1 MLSSRTQALHQ
12 VDPIIFKIY
21 EKRLR
26 GREGES
32 ASNFISTDRVSF
44 LFHRYNTQIAISFQ
58 RSLALDCCCVSFEV
72 NNEDNT
78 SPRSLSTSQRDDN
91 KPNIIIL
98 PGETF
103 LEVHQ
108 RMKFSKDKYFSV
120 FLPRTFDQ
128 IHERPRHLQRES
140 TAILNLSAKSI
151 LGCEKANYNY
161 DAKKIKSTMAVGMFL
176 ESYYKVVI
184 QLRVIDVLFSV

>member
-26 GREGES
+26 EGES
-32 ASNFISTDRVSF
+32 ASNFISTGRVSF

-120 FLPRTFDQ
+120 SLSRTFDQ

-140 TAILNLSAKSI
+140 TAILNLSAKST

-161 DAKKIKSTMAVGMFL
+161 DAKKN
-176 ESYYKVVI
+176 
-184 QLRVIDVLFSV
+184 